1 MSLILILGITGREKE
16 MNNAQKFDQLKE
28 EIKLFIEEKKVDGL
42 INSDIKKEM
51 TKQFQVTIR
60 TAQRWF
66 LILNDPERGEYETV
80 GHKKEVNR
88 KGSSLIHENLE
99 RLVLSEDKEERA
111 IIKEEIE
118 IITKALK
125 GVNTIRTL

>member
-1 MSLILILGITGREKE
+1 

-28 EIKLFIEEKKVDGL
+28 EIRLFITEKKADGL
-42 INSDIKKEM
+42 KESDIKKEIA
-51 TKQFQVTIR
+51 KPENKGGFGVTIR
-60 TAQRWF
+60 TAQRWY
-66 LILNDPERGEYETV
+66 LILSDPEIGEYETV
-80 GHKKEVNR
+80 EHKKEVNR

-125 GVNTIRTL
+125 GVNTIRTG

>member
-1 MSLILILGITGREKE
+1 

-28 EIKLFIEEKKVDGL
+28 EIKLFIEEKKTDGL
-42 INSDIKKEM
+42 RESDIKKEIA
-51 TKQFQVTIR
+51 KPEKKGGFGVTIR

-66 LILNDPERGEYETV
+66 LILNDPEIGEYETV

-125 GVNTIRTL
+125 GVNTIRTG

>member
-1 MSLILILGITGREKE
+1 

-28 EIKLFIEEKKVDGL
+28 EIKLFIEEKKADGL
-42 INSDIKKEM
+42 KESDIKKEM

-60 TAQRWF
+60 TAQRWY
-66 LILNDPERGEYETV
+66 LILSDPEIGEYETV

-125 GVNTIRTL
+125 GVNTIRTG

>member
-1 MSLILILGITGREKE
+1 

-42 INSDIKKEM
+42 IDSDIKKEIA
-51 TKQFQVTIR
+51 KPENKGGFGVTIR

-99 RLVLSEDKEERA
+99 RLVLSEDKEERE

>member
-1 MSLILILGITGREKE
+1 

-28 EIKLFIEEKKVDGL
+28 EIKLFIEEKKADGL
-42 INSDIKKEM
+42 KESDIKKEIA
-51 TKQFQVTIR
+51 KPENKGGFGVTIR
-60 TAQRWF
+60 PAQRWY
-66 LILNDPERGEYETV
+66 LILSEPEIGEYETV

-125 GVNTIRTL
+125 GVNTIRTG

>member
-1 MSLILILGITGREKE
+1 
-16 MNNAQKFDQLKE
+16 MNNAQKFDQKKE

-42 INSDIKKEM
+42 IDSDIKKEM
-51 TKQFQVTIR
+51 TKQFKVTIR
-60 TAQRWF
+60 TAQRWY
-66 LILNDPERGEYETV
+66 LILSDPERGEYETV

-99 RLVLSEDKEERA
+99 RLVLSEDKEERS

>member
-1 MSLILILGITGREKE
+1 
-16 MNNAQKFDQLKE
+16 MNNAQKFDQKKE

-42 INSDIKKEM
+42 IDSDIKKRM
-51 TKQFQVTIR
+51 TKEFDVTIR

-66 LILNDPERGEYETV
+66 LILNDPTIGEYETINN
-80 GHKKEVNR
+80 KNEVNR

-99 RLVLSEDKEERA
+99 RLVLSENKDERET
-111 IIKEEIE
+111 IKEEIE

-125 GVNTIRTL
+125 GINTIRTQ

>member
-1 MSLILILGITGREKE
+1 

-28 EIKLFIEEKKVDGL
+28 EIKLFIEEKKADGL
-42 INSDIKKEM
+42 KESDIKKEM

-60 TAQRWF
+60 TAQRWY
-66 LILNDPERGEYETV
+66 LILNDPVTGEYETV

-125 GVNTIRTL
+125 GVNTIRTG

>member
-1 MSLILILGITGREKE
+1 

-42 INSDIKKEM
+42 KGSQIKQEIAKPE
-51 TKQFQVTIR
+51 KKGGFGVTLR

-66 LILNDPERGEYETV
+66 LLLNDPQVGDYETL
-80 GHKKEVNR
+80 GNKQEVNR

-99 RLVLSEDKEERA
+99 RLVLSEDKEERL

-125 GVNTIRTL
+125 GVNTIRT

>member
-1 MSLILILGITGREKE
+1 

-42 INSDIKKEM
+42 KESDIKKAIA
-51 TKQFQVTIR
+51 KNFKVVLR
-60 TAQRWF
+60 TAQRWY
-66 LILNDPERGEYETV
+66 LILSDPERGEYETI

-99 RLVLSEDKEERA
+99 RLVLSEDKEEREV
-111 IIKEEIE
+111 IKEEIE

>member
-1 MSLILILGITGREKE
+1 

-28 EIKLFIEEKKVDGL
+28 EIKLFIEEKKADGL
-42 INSDIKKEM
+42 KKSDIKKEM

-66 LILNDPERGEYETV
+66 LILSDPEIGEYETV

-125 GVNTIRTL
+125 GVNTIRTG

>member
-1 MSLILILGITGREKE
+1 
-16 MNNAQKFDQLKE
+16 MNNAQKFDHLKE

-42 INSDIKKEM
+42 IDSDIKKRM
-51 TKQFQVTIR
+51 TKEFEVTIR

-66 LILNDPERGEYETV
+66 LILNEPRIGEYETINN
-80 GHKKEVNR
+80 KNEVNR

-99 RLVLSEDKEERA
+99 RLVLSENKDERET
-111 IIKEEIE
+111 IKEEIE

-125 GVNTIRTL
+125 GINTIRTQ

>member
-1 MSLILILGITGREKE
+1 

-28 EIKLFIEEKKVDGL
+28 EIKLFIEEKKADGL
-42 INSDIKKEM
+42 KESDIKKEIA
-51 TKQFQVTIR
+51 KPENKGGFGVTIR
-60 TAQRWF
+60 TAQRWY
-66 LILNDPERGEYETV
+66 LILSDPEIGEYETV

-125 GVNTIRTL
+125 GVNTIRTG